1 MLRHQSLYRAMLL
14 VMLTTGVGACATLSK
29 DGGEGAVRAAAGQR
43 LGLNAT
49 TPENS
54 ETLEQ
59 RRNDLL
65 AKPLSSDDAV
75 TLALLNNP
83 GLQREFAELQLTEAE
98 IVAASRVPNPRLSL
112 TRLRQNGEQE
122 TDRAASLDLM
132 SLLTTPVRASF
143 AKRQQTIVRQ
153 AAEQAMLALA
163 RDTRLAYVD
172 AVAARQR
179 QTYAETVLTAAEAGR
194 TLAQRLAQ
202 AGNISRLDAARE
214 HAFYADAVAR
224 LARATHEA
232 SVAREQLLRLLGE
245 SNADAVQLPTQLPSL
260 PVSPRELTNVEQQ
273 ALDQRLDVQRARQQV
288 ANTAKALK
296 LTRVTRFIN
305 VLELGYQANSF
316 SDQPNQRGVEVSLEL
331 PIFDFGSTRVAQ
343 AEAIYR
349 RALADVAE
357 TAINARSEAR
367 VAYGGYR
374 TAYDLARHYRDEVV
388 PLQQQI
394 ADELQLRYN
403 GMLISTFELLAQ
415 SREQIAAHDA
425 ALAALSEFWRADAEL
440 AATLQGSTAT
450 TNSAG
455 VQP

>member
-163 RDTRLAYVD
+163 RQHALDRVQFGKPIAAFQAIQHQVAVLAEH
-172 AVAARQR
+172 VACAG
-179 QTYAETVLTAAEAGR
+179 VAAEAAFAGSAQAPAV
-194 TLAQRLAQ
+194 LAIAAAKVCSAEAAGAAAGIAHAVHGAIGFTHAHALQHLTRRLWAWRSEFGNLAHWSQRL
-202 AGNISRLDAARE
+202 G
-214 HAFYADAVAR
+214 
-224 LARATHEA
+224 
-232 SVAREQLLRLLGE
+232 
-245 SNADAVQLPTQLPSL
+245 
-260 PVSPRELTNVEQQ
+260 Q
-273 ALDQRLDVQRARQQV
+273 ALC
-288 ANTAKALK
+288 
-296 LTRVTRFIN
+296 
-305 VLELGYQANSF
+305 
-316 SDQPNQRGVEVSLEL
+316 
-331 PIFDFGSTRVAQ
+331 
-343 AEAIYR
+343 
-349 RALADVAE
+349 
-357 TAINARSEAR
+357 
-367 VAYGGYR
+367 
-374 TAYDLARHYRDEVV
+374 
-388 PLQQQI
+388 
-394 ADELQLRYN
+394 
-403 GMLISTFELLAQ
+403 
-415 SREQIAAHDA
+415 AA
-425 ALAALSEFWRADAEL
+425 
-440 AATLQGSTAT
+440 GSTALWPAVT
-450 TNSAG
+450 SGRLPPAAAHPSPSPL
-455 VQP
+455 QDPR